1 MTIINPASQVTLHYR
16 LGLTDD
22 SVIEDS
28 FDLEPITVHLGNG
41 EMAEGL
47 EMALLG
53 LRDGDEQTID
63 IGPDMAFGHID
74 ETMFRAFPRAEFDP
88 DLELQEGLII
98 EFSTPE
104 GDTLPGTILAFNE
117 HEVRVDL
124 NHPLAGQ
131 TVRYSVKIL
140 EIINTPEVPVTIN

>member
-1 MTIINPASQVTLHYR
+1 VSQININSRVTLHYR

-22 SVIEDS
+22 TVLEDS
-28 FDLEPITVHLGNG
+28 FDDEPMTVQLGNG

-47 EMALLG
+47 ELALLG
-53 LRDGDEQTID
+53 LRAGDEQTID

-74 ETMFRAFPRAEFDP
+74 ETMFRAMPRAEFDP

-98 EFSTPE
+98 EFTTPE
-104 GDTLPGTILAFNE
+104 GNSLPGTILAFDDN
-117 HEVRVDL
+117 EVRIDL

-131 TVRYSVKIL
+131 TVRYTVKIL
-140 EIINTPEVPVTIN
+140 EVVNPPQPLLN

>member
-1 MTIINPASQVTLHYR
+1 MSQITTNSLVTLHYR

-22 SVIEDS
+22 TILEDS
-28 FDLEPITVHLGNG
+28 FDDEPMTVRLGNG

-47 EMALLG
+47 ELALLG
-53 LRDGDEQTID
+53 LRTGDEQTID

-74 ETMFRAFPRAEFDP
+74 ETLYRALPRAEFDP
-88 DLELQEGLII
+88 DLELDEGFII

-104 GDTLPGTILAFNE
+104 GNSLPGTILAFDDD
-117 HEVRVDL
+117 EVRIDL

-140 EIINTPEVPVTIN
+140 DVVNPPQPMLN

>member
-1 MTIINPASQVTLHYR
+1 MVTLHYR

-22 SVIEDS
+22 TVLEDS
-28 FDLEPITVHLGNG
+28 FDEEPMTVRLGKG

-47 EMALLG
+47 ELALLG
-53 LRDGDEQTID
+53 LRSGDEQTID
-63 IGPDMAFGHID
+63 IGPDLAFGHID
-74 ETMFRAFPRAEFDP
+74 ETMFHILPRSEFDP
-88 DLELQEGLII
+88 DLELQEGRII

-104 GDTLPGTILAFNE
+104 GNSLPGTILAFNE
-117 HEVRVDL
+117 HEVRFDL

-140 EIINTPEVPVTIN
+140 DVTNEESPALN

>member
-1 MTIINPASQVTLHYR
+1 MAIINPASRVTLHYQ

-22 SVIEDS
+22 SIIEDS
-28 FDLEPITVHLGNG
+28 FDQEPITILLGNG

-47 EMALLG
+47 ELAILG
-53 LRDGDEQTID
+53 LREDDEQTID

-74 ETMFRAFPRAEFDP
+74 ETMFHAMARASFDP
-88 DLELQEGLII
+88 EVELQEGLII
-98 EFSTPE
+98 EFSTAE
-104 GDTLPGTILAFNE
+104 GDSLPGTILAFNE

-131 TVRYSVKIL
+131 VVRYRVKIL
-140 EIINTPEVPVTIN
+140 QIENITPVLN